1 MAERVG
7 RFIYSDHAKEM
18 LAERGIESEWV
29 ERAILNPDAIE
40 SDPKH
45 PDRLR
50 AFKALP
56 ERDGRVLRVVYVGS
70 GEAYRVIT
78 LFLDRSRSY
87 RRTSLGVRR
96 VVLV

>member
-1 MAERVG
+1 VW

-18 LAERGIESEWV
+18 LAERGIESEWI
-29 ERAILNPDAIE
+29 ERTVLDPDAVE

-45 PDRLR
+45 ADRIR

-56 ERDGRVLRVVYVGS
+56 ERDGRVLRVVYVRL

-78 LFLDRSRSY
+78 LFLDRSR
-87 RRTSLGVRR
+87 RR
-96 VVLV
+96 